1 MTPSL
6 SRGRGRAARAS
17 HLDSDRNQRLRV
29 APRHPS
35 ARSLGELASPRGHE
49 PGHGLAARLARTAV
63 HLSPK
68 QSKHSKCK
76 LTRRAASVRNAPC
89 APPPHPLAWHYPH
102 VRVIFGASGAPRA
115 EAWILRR
122 TSAACGRGCDSA
134 PQCFVLGHLPT
145 TLASLEAAIASFAVR
160 PKKAVA
166 SPNIGGACQRKP
178 SKANTTRP
186 PASGCERRRRAA
198 VRRRRQ
204 RPPRCTVGVSLRSAR
219 RQGTRRRVPPHRD
232 RLQAAEQFVP
242 PQPLLVT
249 RRH

>member
-1 MTPSL
+1 MFNETVTVTPSL

-134 PQCFVLGHLPT
+134 PQCFGPPSHDVGKSGSRHRQLRCPAQKGRGLTQHRRGMP
-145 TLASLEAAIASFAVR
+145 AEAIESEHHQAAGFGLRTA
-160 PKKAVA
+160 AA
-166 SPNIGGACQRKP
+166 GGGAAASAAAAALHDR
-178 SKANTTRP
+178 SV
-186 PASGCERRRRAA
+186 PAKRTATGDATSC
-198 VRRRRQ
+198 
-204 RPPRCTVGVSLRSAR
+204 SA
-219 RQGTRRRVPPHRD
+219 TP
-232 RLQAAEQFVP
+232 
-242 PQPLLVT
+242 
-249 RRH
+249 